1 MLRDYFN
8 KIKNPFIFQGKMS
21 YKHYFEGWY
30 FKQVDTDSK
39 TSLSLIFGISLNPK
53 KPSSFIQ
60 VILKEIH
67 QQIQTWFIEYPIEA
81 FRVDQQPYTLH
92 IDKSHFSLDEVH
104 IDISTKDLMMKADL
118 SYDDLHP
125 LTHSFYSPNIMGP
138 FAYLPMMQCSHGIVS
153 MKHTVNGTAQI
164 NQVNLVF
171 NQGRGYIEKDWGSS
185 FPNRY
190 VWVQANHFELEDV
203 GFMLSVASIPVAML
217 SFEGIIAQVSTNN
230 KVYRIATYYGA
241 KKQSLKMIEN
251 GFELAIKQGHLTLK
265 VIAKYED
272 RVALKSPRL
281 GEMSSTI
288 KEGLGGIVEIELL
301 DKKQT
306 LLKLKSAY
314 SGIEVEAY

>member
-1 MLRDYFN
+1 MLKDYLN
-8 KIKNPFIFQGKMS
+8 KIKHPFIFQGKMS
-21 YKHYFEGWY
+21 YKKYFEGWY

-60 VILKEIH
+60 VIVKEIH
-67 QQIQTWFIEYPIEA
+67 QPIQTWFIEYPIEA
-81 FRVDQQPYTLH
+81 FRIDQEPYILH
-92 IDKSHFSLDEVH
+92 IAESYFSLNQVH

-118 SYDDLHP
+118 NYDDLHS

-138 FAYLPMMQCSHGIVS
+138 FAYLPKMQCNHGVIS
-153 MKHTVNGTAQI
+153 MQHMVNGTAQI
-164 NQVNLVF
+164 NQVNLNF
-171 NQGRGYIEKDWGSS
+171 NQGKGYIEKDWGSS

-190 VWVQANHFELEDV
+190 VWVSANHFELEDV
-203 GFMLSVASIPVAML
+203 SFMLSVASIPVGML
-217 SFEGIIAQVSTNN
+217 SFEGIIAQVSTNS
-230 KVYRIATYYGA
+230 KIYRIATYYGA
-241 KKQSLKMIEN
+241 KKQSLKLIEN

-265 VIAKYED
+265 VNAQYED
-272 RVALKSPRL
+272 RVDLKSPRL

-288 KEGLGGIVEIELL
+288 KEGLGGTVEIELM

-306 LLKLKSAY
+306 LLRLKSAY